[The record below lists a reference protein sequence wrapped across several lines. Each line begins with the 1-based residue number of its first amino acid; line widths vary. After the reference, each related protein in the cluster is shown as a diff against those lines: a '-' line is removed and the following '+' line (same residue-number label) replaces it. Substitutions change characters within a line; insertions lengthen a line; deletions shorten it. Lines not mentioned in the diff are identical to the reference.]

1 MTLNFIWLIVTLV
14 HETQKQNR
22 KIADS
27 SFQVSWT
34 FGLGNNEQLLESD
47 FLRAS
52 FEQGIKDYINND
64 ILCRDNEE
72 FKGAKF
78 YGVSIGM
85 NDVDASDNNNLNK
98 RKAVSGNGICKG
110 DLSKCKKPLKAKKKY
125 QATLDNLESLE
136 NQENNNTKSS
146 SQQLTDSNH
155 NKDSFCEDF
164 LASTIFDMFEKRVV
178 TASAFQYN
186 ADVGTI
192 NDLKGSVDL
201 KYEVSFEAVAE
212 AGLNQVD
219 EVDLEPD
226 DPVEIS
232 SDCDDAEC
240 FMQRD
245 TMRNIYRHFGLL
257 FDEDKHECMI
267 QGVNCNEKD
276 MITHIWMGKCG

>member
-1 MTLNFIWLIVTLV
+1 
-14 HETQKQNR
+14 
-22 KIADS
+22 
-27 SFQVSWT
+27 
-34 FGLGNNEQLLESD
+34 LGNNEQLLESD

-64 ILCRDNEE
+64 IICRDNEE

-85 NDVDASDNNNLNK
+85 SDVDASDNNNPNK

-125 QATLDNLESLE
+125 QATLDNLENRKKSNKNDKNDE
-136 NQENNNTKSS
+136 SYESDKSDTKNI
-146 SQQLTDSNH
+146 LAFMKPNH

-164 LASTIFDMFEKRVV
+164 LVSTIFDMFEKRVV

-186 ADVGTI
+186 VDVDTI

-201 KYEVSFEAVAE
+201 KYEVSFEPAAE

-232 SDCDDAEC
+232 SACDDAEC
-240 FMQRD
+240 FVQRD
-245 TMRNIYRHFGLL
+245 TMRNIYRHFGLS